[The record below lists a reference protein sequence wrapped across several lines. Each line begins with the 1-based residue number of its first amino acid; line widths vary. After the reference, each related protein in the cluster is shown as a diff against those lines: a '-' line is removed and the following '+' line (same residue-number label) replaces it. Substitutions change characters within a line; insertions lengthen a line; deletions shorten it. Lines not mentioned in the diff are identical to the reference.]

1 MRSTRALCLVW
12 LLAACAAHNA
22 HRVPIDLN
30 ADLAP
35 QIDEAWA
42 NMEAALGGPV
52 PVGGVAVEVV
62 VESVAVQW
70 LPHSPEV
77 PPGGSVIPQA
87 ELRHA
92 IEDVLQPKVAPQGP
106 HAGRLVRVK
115 LAVDLH
121 EPDALETQVRCALLD
136 PAGERLLAQGRSG
149 LVRFERLYCHG
160 CRDHLG
166 GHGSSLTAPTED
178 DGEYV
183 GAGFFSAGV
192 FLSCPTGSSPGYTK
206 H

>member
-1 MRSTRALCLVW
+1 MRSARALCVTW

-42 NMEAALGGPV
+42 SMEAVLGEPV

-92 IEDVLQPKVAPQGP
+92 IEDVLRPKVTPQGP
-106 HAGRLVRVK
+106 NAGRLVRVK

-136 PAGERLLAQGRSG
+136 PAEERVLAQGCSG

-166 GHGSSLTAPTED
+166 GHGSSLEAPVAVH
-178 DGEYV
+178 GEV
-183 GAGFFSAGV
+183 AGGA
-192 FLSCPTGSSPGYTK
+192 FLSTGAFFVCPPSSSPGYIK